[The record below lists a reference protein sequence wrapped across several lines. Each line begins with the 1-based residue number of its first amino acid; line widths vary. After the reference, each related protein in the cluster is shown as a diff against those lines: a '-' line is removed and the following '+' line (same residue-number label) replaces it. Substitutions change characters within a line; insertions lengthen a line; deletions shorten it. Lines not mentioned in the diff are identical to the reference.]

1 MEHKKILKLLNN
13 KYDSKFLSRKWNIVN
28 DNSRMN
34 YDVGDE
40 ITYNTKVLK
49 SNLCDYNNP
58 YR

>member
-1 MEHKKILKLLNN
+1 MLNLLNN
-13 KYDSKFLSRKWNIVN
+13 KNDSKFLSRKWNIVN

-40 ITYNTKVLK
+40 ITYDTKLLK
-49 SNLCDYNNP
+49 SNLCDYSNA